1 MSDPY
6 EQKLT
11 TRSFFHSKTEM
22 KGKVVVVL
30 DGKLENRNL
39 NLIIP
44 ISRAFKKFDV
54 IELIATDDNNA
65 APGTNVNPIAYI
77 GFVEVLNSGV
87 VLVGDEVRWSGKV
100 IGTIIGYDD
109 THLPNHQNVIV
120 KVDARI
126 SGKDLGLK
134 VDDEVIISG
143 F

>member
-6 EQKLT
+6 KQKLST
-11 TRSFFHSKTEM
+11 KSFFHSKVEM
-22 KGKVVVVL
+22 KGKVVVIL

-44 ISRAFKKFDV
+44 ISRAFRKYDI
-54 IELIATDDNNA
+54 IELIGTDDKNA
-65 APGTNVNPIAYI
+65 APGAVVDAIAYI

-87 VLVGDEVRWSGKV
+87 VLVGDEVKWNDKV
-100 IGTIIGYDD
+100 MGTIIGFDD

-120 KVDARI
+120 KVETRI
-126 SGKDLGLK
+126 SGKDLGMK
-134 VDDEVIISG
+134 VGERIMITG